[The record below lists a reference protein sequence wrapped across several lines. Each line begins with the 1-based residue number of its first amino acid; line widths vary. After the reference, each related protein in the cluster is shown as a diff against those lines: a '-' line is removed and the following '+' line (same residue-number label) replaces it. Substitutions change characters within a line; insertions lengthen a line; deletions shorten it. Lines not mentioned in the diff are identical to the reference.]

1 MEQEKLDEAQ
11 KFLEEDKEKFDK
23 LMNDTEKL
31 KKSSL
36 DEAKAKAL
44 EKQKLQKQIEDLNA
58 KIIQKQGQ
66 LIKYDDDLALYKQQK
81 KFLDVLAI

>member
-44 EKQKLQKQIEDLNA
+44 EK
-58 KIIQKQGQ
+58 
-66 LIKYDDDLALYKQQK
+66 
-81 KFLDVLAI
+81 